1 MQHPHGLRRVLDY
14 QPSAQPRPI
23 TSALQ
28 TEVECARGRPRA
40 AASRRAFLVMA
51 ACTWI
56 LSLATSFHTV
66 TGEYSPASHQLS
78 HASSRQRF
86 KLNGHRSLV
95 TMRQLATGTK
105 HECNAGRNTPDDAP
119 LAMTQLTGMQLT
131 VIESAAVE
139 RPLGCVAER
148 LRRLLVAV
156 ILGCG

>member
-1 MQHPHGLRRVLDY
+1 M
-14 QPSAQPRPI
+14 
-23 TSALQ
+23 
-28 TEVECARGRPRA
+28 C
-40 AASRRAFLVMA
+40 
-51 ACTWI
+51 
-56 LSLATSFHTV
+56 
-66 TGEYSPASHQLS
+66 
-78 HASSRQRF
+78 
-86 KLNGHRSLV
+86 
-95 TMRQLATGTK
+95 QLATGTK